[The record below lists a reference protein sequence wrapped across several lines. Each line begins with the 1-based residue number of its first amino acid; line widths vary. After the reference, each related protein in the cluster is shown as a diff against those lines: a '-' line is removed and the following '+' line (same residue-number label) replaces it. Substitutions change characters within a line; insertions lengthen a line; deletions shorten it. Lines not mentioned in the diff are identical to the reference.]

1 MNAALQ
7 PDFTDLRLSVAGI
20 IFLGGPFQGS
30 DAALFGKWLA
40 QLSGL
45 ESTLLKILQKG
56 SLDLF
61 SLSTDFY
68 SSHRDLDLFC
78 FYEKEKAKYFGIIK
92 AQVRLWSL
100 IRATSF
106 NQLNIDCRLA
116 ISYSAWK
123 AEYVPRY

>member
-7 PDFTDLRLSVAGI
+7 PDFADLRLSVAGI

-30 DAALFGKWLA
+30 DAAIFGQWLA

-45 ESTLLKILQKG
+45 ESNLLKMLQKG
-56 SLDLF
+56 SQDLFALSADFYGSHRNLDLVC
-61 SLSTDFY
+61 
-68 SSHRDLDLFC
+68 FC
-78 FYEKEKAKYFGIIK
+78 EKEKAEYFGLIK

-100 IRATSF
+100 IRASSF

-116 ISYSAWK
+116 VSQSAWK
-123 AEYVPRY
+123 AEYVPRN